1 MTALITFMLLLLGGM
16 GLFIAGIFMMFGI
29 PAALLA
35 GAAACLFLALFL
47 HIGMTKAAVDFG
59 KVAAD
64 E

>member
-16 GLFIAGIFMMFGI
+16 GLFIAGIFLMFGI

-35 GAAACLFLALFL
+35 GSAACLFLALFL
-47 HIGMTKAAVDFG
+47 HVGMTKAAADFG
-59 KVAAD
+59 RAAID